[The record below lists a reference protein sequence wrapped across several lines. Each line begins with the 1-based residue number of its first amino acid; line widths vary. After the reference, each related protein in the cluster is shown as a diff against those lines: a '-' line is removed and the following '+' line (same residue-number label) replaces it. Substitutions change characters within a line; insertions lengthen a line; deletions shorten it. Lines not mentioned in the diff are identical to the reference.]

1 MQAKRIKRQVHGVLL
16 LDKPAGISSNQALQQ
31 AKRLFQAAKAGHT
44 GSLDPLATGLL
55 PVCFGEATKFSHF
68 LLDADK
74 SYRALI
80 KLGVT
85 TTTGDAEGEVLHTA
99 PVSIESGQ
107 LSVVLGQFIG
117 PIAQIPPM
125 YSALKHQGKPLY
137 TYARDGL
144 DVQRAARQVVIHAI
158 ELLRFQQDELE
169 IEVRCSKGTYIRTLA
184 EDIGNALGCG
194 AHLRGLRRL
203 TTGHFGL
210 QDALTLDQLEEMSV
224 SERDEQLLP
233 VEASILHLPEVTL
246 NEASAYYLQ
255 QGQRVWKSGAL
266 PAGVLRLYGPDSTFL
281 GIGEQM
287 PDGKLAP
294 KRLVQLN

>member
-1 MQAKRIKRQVHGVLL
+1 LQYKRIKRQVHGVLL

-85 TTTGDAEGEVLHTA
+85 TSTGDAEGVVLHTA
-99 PVSIESGQ
+99 AVSLEPEQIHT
-107 LSVVLGQFIG
+107 VLNKFVG

-137 TYARDGL
+137 TYARDGV
-144 DVQRAARQVVIHAI
+144 DVQRAARQVTIHAI
-158 ELLRFQQDELE
+158 ELQRFQQDELE
-169 IEVRCSKGTYIRTLA
+169 IVVSCSKGTYIRTLA
-184 EDIGNALGCG
+184 EDIGNHLGCG
-194 AHLRGLRRL
+194 AHLGGLRRL
-203 TTGHFGL
+203 STGHFNL
-210 QDALTLDQLEEMSV
+210 QNALTLEQVEATPLEE
-224 SERDEQLLP
+224 RDNRLLP
-233 VEASILHLPEVTL
+233 IEASILHLPEVTL
-246 NEASAYYLQ
+246 DEASVYYLQ
-255 QGQRVWKSGAL
+255 QGQRVWKSGTV
-266 PAGVLRLYGPDSTFL
+266 PAGVLRLYGPDGTFL

-294 KRLVQLN
+294 RRLVQIN